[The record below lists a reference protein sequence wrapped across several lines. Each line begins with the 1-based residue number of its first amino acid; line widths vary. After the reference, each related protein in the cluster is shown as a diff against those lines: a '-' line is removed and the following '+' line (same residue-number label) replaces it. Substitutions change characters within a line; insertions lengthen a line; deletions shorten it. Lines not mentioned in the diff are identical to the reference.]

1 LVLAEVFGVS
11 CFDSLKASRR
21 LLPMR
26 EGEMLFILCTEVI
39 IMMMGIG
46 IVGPILPH
54 YARLFGVSI
63 TMIGLLI
70 TVFGVARIVMDIP
83 AGRMTE
89 HLGRRPILISG
100 PIVLGMG
107 SLACGL
113 AGSYWQLLIFR
124 FVQGIGS
131 AMYTTAAM
139 VMLADISTQESRGR
153 MMSFYQGSILLGA
166 GLGPTLGGFVAE
178 LWGIRAPFFVFAV
191 MAVVAALWAY
201 ARLPETRPP
210 LASKAINGDEGE
222 LQKRP
227 RLGPLLRD
235 RDFLL
240 VSFVTFGIFFT
251 RTGTHNQLIPLLGA
265 DRLGLSIS
273 KIGVALT
280 LIAVTQ
286 IVALLLAG
294 AMAGRLERKKLI
306 TPGCLLLG
314 LGLAVAAKSFGYSL
328 FLVSCIVMGF
338 GIGLAGPILSAYVAD
353 ILPKEEYGIGMGLY
367 RAVSDIGFVT
377 GPVLLGRLADLRGF
391 TFPILFNAAL
401 ISLAALTFFFWAKEP
416 TLRRRDEHCDEEQ
429 EALVQV
435 SETSHERY

>member
-1 LVLAEVFGVS
+1 
-11 CFDSLKASRR
+11 
-21 LLPMR
+21 
-26 EGEMLFILCTEVI
+26 MLFILCTEVI
-39 IMMMGIG
+39 VMMMGIG

-54 YARLFGVSI
+54 YARLFGVNI
-63 TMIGLLI
+63 AMIGLLI
-70 TVFGVARIVMDIP
+70 TVFGVARIVMDVP

-89 HLGRRPILISG
+89 HFGRRPILISG
-100 PIVLGMG
+100 PLVLGMG

-124 FVQGIGS
+124 FLQGIGS

-153 MMSFYQGSILLGA
+153 MMSFYQGSILVGA

-178 LWGIRAPFFVFAV
+178 LWGIRAPFFVLAV
-191 MAVVAALWAY
+191 MTVMAALWAY
-201 ARLPETRPP
+201 VRLPETRPSP
-210 LASKAINGDEGE
+210 TLRAVPGDEGE
-222 LQKRP
+222 LKKRP

-265 DRLGLSIS
+265 DRLGLSIPR
-273 KIGVALT
+273 IGLALT

-286 IVALLLAG
+286 IGALLFAG
-294 AMAGRLERKKLI
+294 AMAGRVERKKLI

-314 LGLAVAAKSFGYSL
+314 LGLAVAAKSSGYSL
-328 FLVSCIVMGF
+328 FIVSCIIMGF

-367 RAVSDIGFVT
+367 RTVSDIGFVT
-377 GPVLLGRLADLRGF
+377 GPVLLGWMADLSGF
-391 TFPILFNAAL
+391 TLPILFNAAL
-401 ISLAALTFFFWAKEP
+401 ICLAALIFSCLAKEP
-416 TLRRRDEHCDEEQ
+416 SLRCRDWPREEEQ
-429 EALVQV
+429 GALVQGRKRP
-435 SETSHERY
+435 HERYVEG

>member
-1 LVLAEVFGVS
+1 
-11 CFDSLKASRR
+11 
-21 LLPMR
+21 MR

-39 IMMMGIG
+39 VMMMGIG

-63 TMIGLLI
+63 AMIGLLI
-70 TVFGVARIVMDIP
+70 TVFGVARIVMDVP
-83 AGRMTE
+83 AGNMTE
-89 HLGRRPILISG
+89 RFGRRPILISG
-100 PIVLGMG
+100 PLVLGIG

-113 AGSYWQLLIFR
+113 ATSYWQLLIFR
-124 FVQGIGS
+124 FLQGIGS

-153 MMSFYQGSILLGA
+153 MMSFYQGSILVGA

-178 LWGIRAPFFVFAV
+178 LWGVRAPFFVLAV
-191 MAVVAALWAY
+191 MTVMAALWAY
-201 ARLPETRPP
+201 VRLPETRPSP
-210 LASKAINGDEGE
+210 TLRAAPSDEGE
-222 LQKRP
+222 PKERP
-227 RLGPLLRD
+227 SLGPLLRD

-251 RTGTHNQLIPLLGA
+251 RTGTHNQLIPLLGV

-273 KIGVALT
+273 KIGLALT

-286 IVALLLAG
+286 IGALLLAG
-294 AMAGRLERKKLI
+294 TMAAHWERKKLI

-314 LGLAVAAKSFGYSL
+314 LGLVVAAMSSGYTL
-328 FLVSCIVMGF
+328 FIVSCIVMGF

-367 RAVSDIGFVT
+367 RTVSDIGFVT
-377 GPVLLGRLADLRGF
+377 GPVLLGWMADLSGF
-391 TFPILFNAAL
+391 TLPILFNAAL
-401 ISLAALTFFFWAKEP
+401 ILLTALLFFFWAREP
-416 TLRRRDEHCDEEQ
+416 SLRRRDKPREGEQ
-429 EALVQV
+429 GALAQ
-435 SETSHERY
+435 ERKTPHELYAK